1 MAATLEKKLQ
11 KLRLRLRGLESV
23 VVAFSGGVDSTF
35 LLAVASR
42 VLKGRRSGCYRLIG
56 NLSGLVRV
64 QDARAAAAR
73 LGVCHRFIRTSE
85 LTNIKFYSNPPDR
98 CYYCK
103 KELFKKLNAIAL
115 RHRVRYVIDGS
126 NVDDLRDYRPGA
138 AAKAAANVVS
148 PLCDAGLT
156 KKEIRR
162 ASRKLGL
169 STWRKPAMACLASR
183 IPYGMAITRERLLRI
198 QKAEESIR
206 DACGILGNLRVRD
219 FGPWAN
225 IEVDLVEMKL
235 LKDTAGLKRILKAAG
250 YVHARVDPRGYR
262 TGSLNE
268 GWAKAAF
275 EKTTRKSDGK
285 NIF

>member
-42 VLKGRRSGCYRLIG
+42 VLKGRVLAVTA
-56 NLSGLVRV
+56 LSETYPASEV
-64 QDARAAAAR
+64 QDARAAATR

>member
-42 VLKGRRSGCYRLIG
+42 VLQGRVLAVTA
-56 NLSGLVRV
+56 LSETYPASEV

-183 IPYGMAITRERLLRI
+183 IPYGRAITRKRLLRI

-206 DACGILGNLRVRD
+206 DTCGIRGNLRVRD

-225 IEVDLVEMKL
+225 IEVDLAEMKL

-250 YVHARVDPRGYR
+250 YAHARVDPRGYR
-262 TGSLNE
+262 AGSLNE

>member
-42 VLKGRRSGCYRLIG
+42 VLKGRVLAVTA
-56 NLSGLVRV
+56 LSETYPASEV